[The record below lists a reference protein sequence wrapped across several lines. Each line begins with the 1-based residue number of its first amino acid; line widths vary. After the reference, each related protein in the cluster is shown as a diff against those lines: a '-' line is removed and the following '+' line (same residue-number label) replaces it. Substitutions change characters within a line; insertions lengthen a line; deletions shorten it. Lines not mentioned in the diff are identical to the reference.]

1 MVTGIGQAEVETGKT
16 LTVVGM
22 KGQRQMSSQDAA
34 AVNIVSIDGKQ
45 VWSGTV
51 SGTVTINLPAGMY
64 VAGGVKAIV
73 K

>member
-1 MVTGIGQAEVETGKT
+1 
-16 LTVVGM
+16 
-22 KGQRQMSSQDAA
+22 MSSQDAA